1 MQAVIGPKDDDD
13 ESDTSGGAYSETG
26 ETSGTDDDNS
36 ITKTRGGE
44 PDGNDLIVTLS
55 TTPKNPPAGTTLSLS
70 WEIESTEGKPVSIIN
85 NNFGIEGKGE
95 IRNYIY

>member
-55 TTPKNPPAGTTLSLS
+55 ATQKSSCRYDSFSFLGD
-70 WEIESTEGKPVSIIN
+70 
-85 NNFGIEGKGE
+85 
-95 IRNYIY
+95 RIYRRKTSEYY